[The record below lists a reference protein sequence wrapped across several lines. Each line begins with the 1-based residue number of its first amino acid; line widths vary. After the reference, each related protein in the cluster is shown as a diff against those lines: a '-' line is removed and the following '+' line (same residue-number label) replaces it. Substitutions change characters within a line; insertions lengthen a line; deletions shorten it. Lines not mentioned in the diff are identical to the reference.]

1 MFINNIGK
9 ISNKFYR
16 CNKELGEK
24 IIKEKI
30 PLLGRIDED
39 MIFANTKKLK
49 EVLKKIQGGKK

>member
-1 MFINNIGK
+1 MFINNVSV
-9 ISNKFYR
+9 ISNKIYR

-30 PLLGRIDED
+30 PLLGRIGED
-39 MIFANTKKLK
+39 MVFANTKKLK

>member
-1 MFINNIGK
+1 MFINNISK

-39 MIFANTKKLK
+39 MIFANTKKIL
-49 EVLKKIQGGKK
+49 G